1 MNETRN
7 TESQI
12 STRGLDFEMEKKMT
26 QTEINNKIK
35 EIEENQLEEMHF
47 SLEMFKALG
56 LDLTKDLDK
65 ILKAC
70 EKYNTQR
77 QY

>member
-12 STRGLDFEMEKKMT
+12 STRGLDSEMEKKMT